1 MLGSSWNN
9 EDGARRKRALQGSLN
24 VSSCNNNVDSNGII
38 PAVLLFKKLSGMIQF
53 ESTVLL
59 HDDTLI
65 VPRTTLFHPAPSSS
79 AVLFHEFVKSLN
91 HNLILESI
99 EKPSC
104 YDFNSPRVQ
113 GDIYIRASSFSS
125 WGALCTS

>member
-38 PAVLLFKKLSGMIQF
+38 PTVLLFKKLSRMIQL

-59 HDDTLI
+59 HDDALI
-65 VPRTTLFHPAPSSS
+65 VPWTTLFHQAPSSL
-79 AVLFHEFVKSLN
+79 AVLFH
-91 HNLILESI
+91 
-99 EKPSC
+99 
-104 YDFNSPRVQ
+104 D
-113 GDIYIRASSFSS
+113 
-125 WGALCTS
+125 ALSAIFLYSVVL